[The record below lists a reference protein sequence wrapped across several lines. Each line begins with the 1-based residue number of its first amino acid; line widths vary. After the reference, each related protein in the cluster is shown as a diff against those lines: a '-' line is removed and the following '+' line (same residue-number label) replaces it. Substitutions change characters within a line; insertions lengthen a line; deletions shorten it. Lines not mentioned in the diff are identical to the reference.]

1 MRSWP
6 CSPASASPT
15 TPAWNRALGKRHPVR
30 TCTSGTKHLHHP
42 TAGPMDPTFE
52 TLTLPSPSGQR
63 FITYTAEAGSASERA
78 LREPTQVAPRA
89 YPVIPRSAER

>member
-1 MRSWP
+1 
-6 CSPASASPT
+6 
-15 TPAWNRALGKRHPVR
+15 
-30 TCTSGTKHLHHP
+30 
-42 TAGPMDPTFE
+42 MDLTFE